1 MSSFNRFAHVFS
13 PVQVGPVRLKNRI
26 VFAPMVSAHAQ
37 SGTGAISDGTV
48 AFVAAQA
55 RGGAGLVT
63 LGSTPVDFER
73 ARDFW
78 TDISAVK
85 DSDVPMLARV
95 AEAAHRYQAK
105 ISAELLHAGRV
116 ANIESLEGR
125 KAYVCSLLPGMDRDR
140 FEEVGERQIDEIID
154 SFCRAAAR
162 LKRAGFDMILVHGAH
177 GNLVSS
183 FFSPVANHR
192 TDQYGGSLDNRM
204 RFTLTL
210 LRRLRE
216 TVGPK
221 MGIELRIS
229 VHEYVDGCPTPE
241 ETTAFLVRAQEY
253 LDGVHF
259 SGGSIYSNESG
270 KYAEPSYMDER
281 NQNVERAAAIRRHL
295 SMPVTV
301 VGNIPGIEAAEE
313 IIATGK
319 ADLVAM
325 ARNLIAD
332 MELPLK
338 AYRGHPEDIRPCLH
352 CNFCSTFSM
361 RGVEIRCA
369 VNPLVGQEHMTGRIA
384 KADVAKKVMIVGGG
398 PAGMTAAQ
406 TAAQRGHEVVL
417 FEAADRLGG
426 RLHEASAAKPKD
438 YYRRYLDWTI
448 RQTVQ
453 SGARVELGVAVT
465 PELVKREAPDA
476 LMLAVGAQH
485 LVPPI
490 AGVGQPQVI
499 TVSEADLR
507 SKPIGG
513 SVVVIGGGLSGTECA
528 VDLAEEGHRVT
539 IVDQLAEADLLGE
552 VFMTIKTTL
561 HERMRDSGVECHYRT
576 AAERIDATSVRV
588 RGIDTDETIDIP
600 CDTVVLAVGLRPDEE
615 WVQAM
620 SQIVPET
627 YQIGD
632 CREVGDIFTANHYA
646 FFMAMEI

>member
-1 MSSFNRFAHVFS
+1 MGSFNRFPHVFS
-13 PVQVGPVRLKNRI
+13 PIQVGPVKLKNRI

-37 SGTGAISDGTV
+37 SGTGAITDGTV
-48 AFVAAQA
+48 AFVTAQA
-55 RGGAGLVT
+55 RGGAALIT

-78 TDISAVK
+78 TDISAVN

-116 ANIESLEGR
+116 ANVESLAGR
-125 KAYVCSLLPGMDRDR
+125 KAYVASLLPGMDRDR
-140 FEEVGERQIDEIID
+140 FEEIGEGQIDEVIG
-154 SFCRAAAR
+154 SFCRAGAR
-162 LKRAGFDMILVHGAH
+162 LKKAGFDMILVHGAH

-192 TDQYGGSLDNRM
+192 TDQYGGSFENRM

-216 TVGPK
+216 TVGPT
-221 MGIELRIS
+221 MGLELRIS
-229 VHEYVDGCPTPE
+229 VHEYVEGCPTLE

-270 KYAEPSYMDER
+270 KYAEPSYMDAR
-281 NQNVERAAAIRRHL
+281 NQNVERAAVIRRHL

-301 VGNIPGIEAAEE
+301 VGNIPGVEAAEE
-313 IIATGK
+313 IVASGK

-332 MELPLK
+332 MELPNK
-338 AYRGHPEDIRPCLH
+338 AYRGHAEDIRPCLH
-352 CNFCSTFSM
+352 CNFCSTFAM
-361 RGVEIRCA
+361 RGAEIRCA
-369 VNPLVGQEHMTGRIA
+369 VNPLVGQEHMIGRNGRA
-384 KADVAKKVMIVGGG
+384 GVKKKVMIIGGG

-406 TAAQRGHEVVL
+406 AAAQRGHEVVL
-417 FEAADRLGG
+417 YEAGDRLGG

-448 RQTVQ
+448 RQTLQ
-453 SGARVELGVAVT
+453 SGARVELGVEAT
-465 PELVKREAPDA
+465 PELVEREAPGA
-476 LMLAVGAQH
+476 LMIAAGAHH
-485 LVPPI
+485 LVPPVD
-490 AGVGQPQVI
+490 GVEQAHVI

-507 SKPIGG
+507 AKPIGKA
-513 SVVVIGGGLSGTECA
+513 VVVIGGGLSGAECA
-528 VDLAEEGHRVT
+528 IDLAEEGRDVT
-539 IVDQLAEADLLGE
+539 VVDQLAEDELLNE

-561 HERMRDSGVECHYRT
+561 AERMRDNHVTRCYR
-576 AAERIDATSVRV
+576 AKAERITPNSVLV
-588 RGIDTDETIDIP
+588 RDLETGVAREIP
-600 CDTVVLAVGLRPDEE
+600 CDTAVLAVGLRPDGA
-615 WVQAM
+615 WVRRM
-620 SQIVPET
+620 TEIIPET
-627 YQIGD
+627 YQVGD
-632 CREVGDIFTANHYA
+632 CREVGDIFTANHEA